1 MCGERSF
8 QARAAQTAKLRSP
21 MARFVFGTT
30 KRVVSM
36 EDRKA
41 RAGTY
46 TENCSARYR
55 YRTI

>member
-46 TENCSARYR
+46 TENCSAR
-55 YRTI
+55 